1 MGGKLGWSAHAD
13 DEEEAG
19 AMPDYRRVMFSALAG
34 LTAALAT
41 VALEAEGWFQ
51 RPDLL
56 LRDQY
61 LSRIAPFPGS
71 DVLLVEVTED
81 DIRAEGHW
89 PISDRRLA
97 EALRVLVDGGVG
109 TVGLDLYRD
118 LPVSPGVEFLA
129 EILRDESRI
138 VAVKKFGDPSREGIP
153 GPAVLESSERL
164 GFNDLL
170 PDDVGEAI
178 RRTALYMTDGQG
190 VQMSFAMLLA
200 QKALHAEGITPGPD
214 PENPDWMRLGV
225 TVLAPIDA
233 SHGGYREID
242 SRGYQI
248 MMDYAAPEFDRITLG
263 DLLGGRVSSS
273 RLRGRVAILGASAKS
288 LRDELPVPQGGRLA
302 GMEIHAHVVDQL
314 LRSGRG
320 ESAPR
325 QALAGWQER
334 GLLVL
339 VGLLGSFLGLGSGRR
354 PLVAAAARVVTVLA
368 GLGALLFLGFSAF
381 EAGWWVPIAPLMFC
395 WLASAGLLTAWVS
408 SRESAERQELMAIFA
423 RHVAADVAEEIWQ
436 RRKEFLA
443 DGRPRPQRLNATVLF
458 VDMRGYTSRAET
470 MDPADLM
477 DWVSGFMERMAE
489 EVASHGGVVDDY
501 FGDGIKANF
510 GVPVPRLEEREI
522 DEDARRAAR
531 AALAMARSLDGLNEE
546 YRSRGLPECAMRI
559 GIHTGPVV
567 AGSLGAT
574 GRLKYT
580 VVGDV
585 VVTAQR
591 LESTDA
597 VEHDYDAQPCRILV
611 SEQTSARLTP
621 DYVTEALEPISLKGR
636 AEAVR
641 VKRLVDGPV
650 K

>member
-1 MGGKLGWSAHAD
+1 
-13 DEEEAG
+13 
-19 AMPDYRRVMFSALAG
+19 
-34 LTAALAT
+34 
-41 VALEAEGWFQ
+41 
-51 RPDLL
+51 
-56 LRDQY
+56 
-61 LSRIAPFPGS
+61 
-71 DVLLVEVTED
+71 
-81 DIRAEGHW
+81 
-89 PISDRRLA
+89 
-97 EALRVLVDGGVG
+97 
-109 TVGLDLYRD
+109 
-118 LPVSPGVEFLA
+118 
-129 EILRDESRI
+129 
-138 VAVKKFGDPSREGIP
+138 
-153 GPAVLESSERL
+153 
-164 GFNDLL
+164 
-170 PDDVGEAI
+170 
-178 RRTALYMTDGQG
+178 
-190 VQMSFAMLLA
+190 
-200 QKALHAEGITPGPD
+200 
-214 PENPDWMRLGV
+214 
-225 TVLAPIDA
+225 
-233 SHGGYREID
+233 
-242 SRGYQI
+242 
-248 MMDYAAPEFDRITLG
+248 
-263 DLLGGRVSSS
+263 
-273 RLRGRVAILGASAKS
+273 
-288 LRDELPVPQGGRLA
+288 
-302 GMEIHAHVVDQL
+302 MEIHAHVVDQL

-334 GLLVL
+334 GLIVL
-339 VGLLGSFLGLGSGRR
+339 VGLFGSFLGLGSGRR

-368 GLGALLFLGFSAF
+368 GLGGLLSLGVWAF

-470 MDPADLM
+470 MDPAGLM

-489 EVASHGGVVDDY
+489 EVAAHGGVVDDY

-531 AALAMARSLDGLNEE
+531 AALAMARSLEGLNEE

-559 GIHTGPVV
+559 GMHTGPVV

-621 DYVTEALEPISLKGR
+621 DYVTEALEPIFLKGR
-636 AEAVR
+636 AEAVHVR
-641 VKRLVDGPV
+641 RLVDGPV
-650 K
+650 N